1 MQMIQTLHHCYSTGR
16 YAHYTTYPIY
26 IQWLEEEFLPY
37 LDRWER
43 SVQEREGFSVAEQN
57 KMLLSAETRLRLKF
71 TGSSVLKKRKAATQ
85 LLILILLLSFLI
97 VCS

>member
-1 MQMIQTLHHCYSTGR
+1 MYHILPYS
-16 YAHYTTYPIY
+16 IY

-57 KMLLSAETRLRLKF
+57 KMLLSTETRLGLKF

>member
-1 MQMIQTLHHCYSTGR
+1 M
-16 YAHYTTYPIY
+16 
-26 IQWLEEEFLPY
+26 
-37 LDRWER
+37 
-43 SVQEREGFSVAEQN
+43 QEREGFSVAEQN
-57 KMLLSAETRLRLKF
+57 KMLLSTETRLGLKF